1 MRPRQTILCFLLLF
15 QIPLLIAKEESL
27 TFDPF
32 GKITLYYE
40 SPRPAN
46 VALFV
51 SGDGGWD
58 LGVVDMAR
66 ELASLDA
73 LVVGID
79 INFFTKQLE
88 ASAEKC
94 LYPAADFEALSK
106 FVQMKLEYPRY
117 RTPVLVGY
125 SSGATLI
132 YATLVQ
138 APPNTFLGGVSM
150 GFCPD
155 LLITKPMCQG
165 TGLEWETGP
174 KGKGYNFLP
183 AKTLEVPWVA
193 LQGTIDQV
201 CQPKSTENYVK
212 SVPNGKIVILPKV
225 GHGFSMPK
233 NWMPQFRNA
242 FINIVASAEKDESA
256 PKAASDEKQESLADL
271 PLVEVPAVGG
281 NSKLMG
287 IIVTGDGG
295 WGVTDRGIARSLAAK
310 GIPVVALNSLHYFWS
325 RKTPEQ
331 SAADFDRILQYYS
344 SLWKRN
350 EVVVIGYSFGAD
362 VLPLILNRIPAENLQ
377 KIKVVTLLGPSS
389 GADFQFHLTDW
400 FASRTRSTSL
410 PVRPE
415 IEKLRGKKMLCFYG
429 TEDNDQVCD
438 KLDPNLAKALPIPGG
453 HRFGKGYQPIVDAI
467 LQEVK

>member
-1 MRPRQTILCFLLLF
+1 MRKQMILCFLLLF
-15 QIPLLIAKEESL
+15 QIPPLMAKEEFL
-27 TFDPF
+27 TFEPF
-32 GKITLYYE
+32 GKIALYYE
-40 SPRPAN
+40 SPQPAN

-51 SGDGGWD
+51 SGDGGWN
-58 LGVVDMAR
+58 LGVVEMAR

-79 INFFTKQLE
+79 INLFIKQME
-88 ASAEKC
+88 ASQEKC

-106 FVQMKLEYPRY
+106 FVQMKLNYPSY

-138 APPNTFLGGVSM
+138 APPSTFLGGISL

-155 LLITKPMCQG
+155 FHIAKPMCQG
-165 TGLEWETGP
+165 NGLQWTAGP

-183 AKTLEVPWVA
+183 AKSLEVPWVA

-201 CQPKSTENYVK
+201 CEPKSTEGFVQ
-212 SVPNGKIVILPKV
+212 SVPQGEIVILPKV
-225 GHGFSMPK
+225 GHGFSVPK
-233 NWMPQFRNA
+233 NWMPQFRKS
-242 FINIVASAEKDESA
+242 FSDIVAKAEKEEA
-256 PKAASDEKQESLADL
+256 EPQAASSGKQQPLADL
-271 PLVEVPAVGG
+271 PLEEVPATGG

-310 GIPVVALNSLHYFWS
+310 GIPVVGFNSLHYFWA

-331 SAADFDRILQYYS
+331 SAADLNRILQYYTA
-344 SLWKRN
+344 LWKRTD
-350 EVVVIGYSFGAD
+350 VVVIGYSFGAD
-362 VLPLILNRIPAENLQ
+362 VLPFMLNRIPAESLQ
-377 KIKVVTLLGPSS
+377 KIKVITLLGPSLA
-389 GADFQFHLTDW
+389 ADFQFHLTDW
-400 FASRTRSTSL
+400 LASRTRSTAQ

-415 IEKLRGKKMLCFYG
+415 IEKLRGRKMLCFYG
-429 TEDNDQVCD
+429 TDDNDQICD
-438 KLDPNLAKALPIPGG
+438 KLDPNLAKAIAIPGG

-467 LQEVK
+467 LQEAH

>member
-1 MRPRQTILCFLLLF
+1 MRKTILSFILLF
-15 QIPLLIAKEESL
+15 QIPLLTAKEESF
-27 TFDPF
+27 TFEPF

-40 SPRPAN
+40 SPQPPT

-51 SGDGGWD
+51 SGDGGWN

-66 ELASLDA
+66 ELASINA

-79 INFFTKQLE
+79 INIYIKQME
-88 ASAEKC
+88 ATEEKC

-106 FVQMKLEYPRY
+106 YVQMKLNYPSY

-132 YATLVQ
+132 YATLAQ
-138 APPNTFLGGVSM
+138 APSNTFMGGISL

-155 LLITKPMCQG
+155 FLITKPMCQG
-165 TGLEWETGP
+165 SGLEWTIGP

-183 AKTLEVPWVA
+183 VKSLEVPWVA

-201 CQPKSTENYVK
+201 CEPKSTESYVK
-212 SVPNGKIVILPKV
+212 SVPQGKIVILPKV
-225 GHGFSMPK
+225 GHGFSVPK
-233 NWMPQFRNA
+233 NWMPQFRKS
-242 FINIVASAEKDESA
+242 FSDIVARAEKDETV
-256 PKAASDEKQESLADL
+256 PKAASNVNQQSLADL
-271 PLVEVPAVGG
+271 PLVEVPATGG

-295 WGVTDRGIARSLAAK
+295 WGVTDRGIARGLAAK
-310 GIPVVALNSLHYFWS
+310 GIPVVGFNSLHYFWT

-331 SAADFDRILQYYS
+331 SATDFNRVLQYYS

-350 EVVVIGYSFGAD
+350 EIVVIGYSFGAD
-362 VLPLILNRIPAENLQ
+362 VLPFMLNRIPGESLQ
-377 KIKVVTLLGPSS
+377 KIQVITLLGPSS
-389 GADFQFHLTDW
+389 AADFQFHFTDW
-400 FASRTRSTSL
+400 FTSRARSTSQ

-429 TEDNDQVCD
+429 SEDQDALCD
-438 KLDPNLAKALPIPGG
+438 KIDRGLAKALAIQGG
-453 HRFGKGYQPIVDAI
+453 HRFGRGYQPIVDAI
-467 LQEVK
+467 LQEVQ